1 VKIGFDKNMSMV
13 IKIRVILG
21 VIIDNGLMFVVLFI
35 STGRWDYWHG
45 WLYFLLWVYFDL
57 CHRAIIPS
65 ELIQERNKLVT
76 AGTKKWDYVF
86 YAIYTPLGFIIPLI
100 AALDGGRYHWT
111 GNFPLWVNALGF
123 VLIFLGY
130 SLMIFSLWK
139 NRFFSVTV
147 RIQKERGHYV
157 TDKGPYAFIRHPGYA
172 GLIISSFGIPI
183 ALNSL
188 GALIP
193 AVLYAIVFIIRTYLE
208 DRTLK
213 KELSGYADYAARVKY
228 RLIPR
233 VW

>member
-1 VKIGFDKNMSMV
+1 MSMD
-13 IKIRVILG
+13 IKVRVILG

-65 ELIQERNKLVT
+65 ELIQERNTLGV

-111 GNFPLWVNALGF
+111 GNFPLWVNASGF
-123 VLIFLGY
+123 VVIFLGY

-147 RIQKERGHYV
+147 
-157 TDKGPYAFIRHPGYA
+157 
-172 GLIISSFGIPI
+172 
-183 ALNSL
+183 
-188 GALIP
+188 
-193 AVLYAIVFIIRTYLE
+193 
-208 DRTLK
+208 
-213 KELSGYADYAARVKY
+213 
-228 RLIPR
+228 
-233 VW
+233 